1 MKQGITFIIC
11 LMLLS
16 CKSLSPYFKQS
27 DLAKNG
33 RDLNFGKDKL
43 KLKEI
48 KASVISDN
56 GIGLYKFSYKRN
68 INDEVLLPVL
78 RFADTYYLYKE
89 NNQYADSILKNFQ
102 IEYGELFKEDQLNS
116 IKRQFTN
123 GIMYVGH
130 R

>member
-1 MKQGITFIIC
+1 
-11 LMLLS
+11 MLLS

-33 RDLNFGKDKL
+33 RDLNFGTDKL

>member
-1 MKQGITFIIC
+1 MKLGITFIIC
-11 LMLLS
+11 LLLLS
-16 CKSLSPYFKQS
+16 CKSLSPYFRQS
-27 DLAKNG
+27 DLAQNG
-33 RDLNFGKDKL
+33 RYLNFGKEKL

-48 KASVISDN
+48 KSSVTSNN
-56 GIGLYKFSYKRN
+56 GIGLYKFSYHRN

-78 RFADTYYLYKE
+78 RFADTYYLFKE
-89 NNQYADSILKNFQ
+89 NNLYSDSILNKFQ
-102 IEYGELFKEDQLNS
+102 NEYGELFKEDQLSS